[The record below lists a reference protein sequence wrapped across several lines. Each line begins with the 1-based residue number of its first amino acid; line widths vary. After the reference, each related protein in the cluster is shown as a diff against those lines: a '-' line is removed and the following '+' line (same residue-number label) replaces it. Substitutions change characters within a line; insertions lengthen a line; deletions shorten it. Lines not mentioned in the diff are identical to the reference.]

1 MALQSKMWILLGL
14 TTSSMLFFLLSP
26 ATRSQQIL
34 TESGPQGFSAD
45 RRSLLPGLGPHL
57 LAGADIG
64 NIFDRK
70 DRYTY
75 VSKVFDAGS
84 LAQFETLSWDGET
97 PFATSIQF
105 QVRGGDSVEALRQ
118 SKWKGPE
125 GEGSF
130 YIDRH
135 ATLKGLLSK
144 TRYFQFKATLVGP
157 NGASTPVL
165 RSTSIGYH

>member
-1 MALQSKMWILLGL
+1 MALQSKIWVLLGL

-26 ATRSQQIL
+26 ETRSQQIL
-34 TESGPQGFSAD
+34 TEKSWTVSSFLDFSE
-45 RRSLLPGLGPHL
+45 G
-57 LAGADIG
+57 
-64 NIFDRK
+64 
-70 DRYTY
+70 
-75 VSKVFDAGS
+75 
-84 LAQFETLSWDGET
+84 TLSWEGET

-105 QVRGGDSVEALRQ
+105 QVRGGDSVDALRQ

-165 RSTSIGYH
+165 GSTSIGYH